1 MAKKG
6 QQMAT
11 RSLLVTFSLALAAA
25 SSSPAAG
32 GAASVV
38 EESADPHFPRPL
50 VTDLESRL
58 DNTWEFPNDLRL
70 EGTQELVQLG
80 ETSQAAAAAA
90 AQPQRAGA
98 PLECECE
105 RVKCSC
111 VKRCDCNL
119 PSGPSL
125 LQMQEL
131 LIPVGEPAMLELEE
145 TAGIVNQELACDCDR
160 VKCNCIKHCECSVA
174 NNGGM

>member
-1 MAKKG
+1 M
-6 QQMAT
+6 
-11 RSLLVTFSLALAAA
+11 LAAFFAGCSGA
-25 SSSPAAG
+25 SSVGG
-32 GAASVV
+32 GATSVV
-38 EESADPHFPRPL
+38 EERGEDPHFPQPL
-50 VTDLESRL
+50 ITGLESKL
-58 DNTWEFPNDLRL
+58 DSTWEFPNDLRL
-70 EGTQELVQLG
+70 VGTQELVQLG
-80 ETSQAAAAAA
+80 EGVQAATAAP
-90 AQPQRAGA
+90 PQRAGA

-160 VKCNCIKHCECSVA
+160 VKCNCIKHCECSTTSS
-174 NNGGM
+174 